1 MAPFGMNWP
10 MFIIWLVAVPG
21 MIILSWVLP
30 ETKWWKKIVAKY
42 FEWTTE

>member
-1 MAPFGMNWP
+1 MAPFGLNWP
-10 MFIIWLVAVPG
+10 MFIMWLVAVPG

-30 ETKWWKKIVAKY
+30 ETKWWEKIVAKY